1 MIRKIV
7 IALLLI
13 ISYLCQTT
21 LNSAITIGN
30 TTPNLLIILVCM
42 FALLKGKKEGLFIG
56 FFAGVFIDL
65 FSGYSNV
72 IGFNALMYMY
82 IGYVLGVFHDIIY
95 TDDIIIPIGFTAVA
109 DLTYNFMYY
118 VLTFALRNKL
128 DLGYYFRKVM
138 LPELIY
144 TAFLTIFLYKF
155 YRFINNKLEK
165 HEKRGENNY
174 GSRDIRDYI

>member
-21 LNSAITIGN
+21 LNGAITIGN
-30 TTPNLLIILVCM
+30 TTPNLLLILVCV
-42 FALLKGKKEGLFIG
+42 FALLRGKKEGLFIG
-56 FFAGVFIDL
+56 FFAGVLVDL
-65 FSGYSNV
+65 FYGYSNV

-82 IGYVLGVFHDIIY
+82 IGYSVGIFHDIIY
-95 TDDIIIPIGFTAVA
+95 TDDITIPLAFTAAA
-109 DLTYNFMYY
+109 DLAYNFIYY
-118 VLTFALRNKL
+118 VLAFALRNKL
-128 DLGYYFRKVM
+128 DLGYYFIKIM

-144 TAFLTIFLYKF
+144 TVFLTIFLYKL
-155 YRFINNKLEK
+155 YRIINDKLEK

-174 GSRDIRDYI
+174 GSRDIRDFI